1 MKATAMTQA
10 TTVTPAT
17 SNIKDDSNIMT
28 VRNSKNASNSR
39 NEGNNRTANTV
50 WKPSKAGMLAKTVKP
65 TAAYGGRPTAA
76 KTIGTSQC
84 QQQKGYPQQ
93 QGCQKK
99 YRLANNST
107 IASAGMPT
115 VQYGRQQLMSFRG
128 NLPKGKEFA
137 GKDLKKRKN
146 SPFLVL

>member
-1 MKATAMTQA
+1 M
-10 TTVTPAT
+10 
-17 SNIKDDSNIMT
+17 DDSNIRT
-28 VRNSKNASNSR
+28 IHSSRNASKSS
-39 NEGNNRTANTV
+39 NENNRTADTV
-50 WKPSKAGMLAKTVKP
+50 WAPSKAGMLAKTVKP

-146 SPFLVL
+146 SPFLV